1 MIIKKTLLAAIFTL
15 GFAGLSMNF
24 SYADEAEI
32 FNNEVE
38 TKTTVAKE
46 VAEPVNIEVSELEKL
61 LALNEEQTKIEEK
74 VEKERQAEK
83 VEEEISV
90 SADADKLIVIAKS
103 KLGSPYSFGSLGPS
117 AFDCSGYTSYV
128 FRQMGISLPRT
139 ASSQAYGG
147 VKVAKANLKKG
158 DLVFFNTYGGIS
170 HVGIYRENGNFIHA
184 SSYGSGVVVSN
195 INDSYYAPRYV
206 TAARYL

>member
-170 HVGIYRENGNFIHA
+170 HVGIYIENGNFIHA

-195 INDSYYAPRYV
+195 INDSYYEPRYV

>member
-15 GFAGLSMNF
+15 GFSMNF

-83 VEEEISV
+83 VEEEILV

-170 HVGIYRENGNFIHA
+170 HVGIYIENGNFIHA

>member
-74 VEKERQAEK
+74 VEKERQVEK

-170 HVGIYRENGNFIHA
+170 HVGIYIENGNFIHA

>member
-128 FRQMGISLPRT
+128 FGQMGISLPRT

-170 HVGIYRENGNFIHA
+170 HVGIYIENGNFIHA

>member
-83 VEEEISV
+83 VEEEILV

-170 HVGIYRENGNFIHA
+170 HVGIYIENGNFIHA

>member
-147 VKVAKANLKKG
+147 VKVFSTLMVEYHM
-158 DLVFFNTYGGIS
+158 LEYI
-170 HVGIYRENGNFIHA
+170 
-184 SSYGSGVVVSN
+184 
-195 INDSYYAPRYV
+195 
-206 TAARYL
+206 

>member
-170 HVGIYRENGNFIHA
+170 HVGIYIENGNFIHA

>member
-1 MIIKKTLLAAIFTL
+1 LIIKKTLLAAIFTL

-83 VEEEISV
+83 VEEEILV

-170 HVGIYRENGNFIHA
+170 HVGIYIENGNFIHA

>member
-147 VKVAKANLKKG
+147 VKVTKANLKKG

-170 HVGIYRENGNFIHA
+170 HVGIYIENGNFIHA

>member
-1 MIIKKTLLAAIFTL
+1 LIIKKTLLAAIFTL

-170 HVGIYRENGNFIHA
+170 HVGIYIENGNFIHA

>member
-38 TKTTVAKE
+38 TKTIVAKE

-170 HVGIYRENGNFIHA
+170 HVGIYIENGNFIHA